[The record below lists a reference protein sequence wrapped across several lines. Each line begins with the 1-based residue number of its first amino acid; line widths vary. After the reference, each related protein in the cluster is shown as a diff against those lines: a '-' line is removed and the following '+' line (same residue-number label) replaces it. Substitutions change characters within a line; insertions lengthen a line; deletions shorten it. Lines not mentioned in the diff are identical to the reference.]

1 MANVSSVSSEL
12 VRTVENGGWNFL
24 KTINGIMKYSGQ
36 NSQVFSKRIDNI

>member
-24 KTINGIMKYSGQ
+24 KTINGIMKYS
-36 NSQVFSKRIDNI
+36 VFSKRIDNI